1 MALREK
7 LKLILSIKETP
18 HRLSLAFSVGVFIG
32 MSPLLGLHTILGI
45 VVACVFRLNRFVTLV
60 GVYVTN
66 PWTIIPIYTFSTW
79 VGAKCLGVSHIL
91 PNIDWKHITMSKML
105 NEFSPLLKPFIA
117 GTLIMGTV
125 MSVISYILIYRLT
138 KRKNA

>member
-79 VGAKCLGVSHIL
+79 VGALCLGVKHVL
-91 PNIDWKHITMSKML
+91 PDTDWRHMTLSKLM
-105 NEFSPLLKPFIA
+105 NELSPLLMPFIV
-117 GTLIMGTV
+117 GTV
-125 MSVISYILIYRLT
+125 LISTVASVVSYFVVYHMI
-138 KRKNA
+138 KRKDG

>member
-1 MALREK
+1 MRDRIK
-7 LKLILSIKETP
+7 VILSVKEPP
-18 HRLSLAFSVGVFIG
+18 HRISLAFAVGIFIG
-32 MSPLLGLHTILGI
+32 ISPLFGLHTILGI
-45 VVACVFRLNRFVTLV
+45 VVAYLFGLNRFVTIA

-91 PNIDWKHITMSKML
+91 PNIDWKHITLDKML

-117 GTLIMGTV
+117 GTLIIGTI
-125 MSVISYILIYRLT
+125 MSIISYIVIYRLT
-138 KRKNA
+138 KRKNV